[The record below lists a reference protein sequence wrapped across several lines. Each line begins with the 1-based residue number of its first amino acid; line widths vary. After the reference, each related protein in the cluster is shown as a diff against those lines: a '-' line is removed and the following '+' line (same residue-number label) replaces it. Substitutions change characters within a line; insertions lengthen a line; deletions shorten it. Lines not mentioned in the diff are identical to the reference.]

1 MNDLTLPKLFP
12 KYVFSPLLSTRK
24 CMFREFEISSLAI
37 IPNGIVV
44 KVARIKEE
52 QKELTV

>member
-1 MNDLTLPKLFP
+1 
-12 KYVFSPLLSTRK
+12 
-24 CMFREFEISSLAI
+24 MFREFEISSLAI